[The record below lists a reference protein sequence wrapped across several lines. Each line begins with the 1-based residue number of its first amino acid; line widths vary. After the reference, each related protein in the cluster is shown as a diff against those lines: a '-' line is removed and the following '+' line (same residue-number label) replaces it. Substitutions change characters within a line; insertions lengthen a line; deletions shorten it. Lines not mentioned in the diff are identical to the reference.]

1 MNKAK
6 IAVLGAGSWGTA
18 LANLLSNNALD
29 VTLWGNEPEH
39 INEIKKTGFNQ
50 AYLKDI
56 PLSKTLSYAT
66 DLQSA
71 VKNSAAVLIG
81 TPSFALRDVL
91 ENTAPFVAPDMI
103 FILACKGFEEK
114 TGALLHDVFQQIL
127 PNNKLTVLSGP
138 TFAKEVMMGLPT
150 AVTIASESEKA
161 GKQVVDW
168 FHNDTFRPYYSADVI
183 GVELGGAVKNIL
195 AIAAGITDGLSLGAN
210 SRAALITRGLSE
222 LINLGLALGAKKE
235 TLMGLSGIGDLVL
248 TCTDNLSRNRQMGL
262 LLAKGESLE
271 SAKEKIGQEV
281 EGVRAARVT
290 QILIKKYKVNAPI
303 IDTVYK
309 VLFENLPP
317 KEAVMTLMT
326 RQIRS
331 E

>member
-91 ENTAPFVAPDMI
+91 EKAKVDENDISSKISFALGKDVLGRPINTNLAKMPHILIAGATGAGKSVCLNSIIVSLLMFCTPDELK
-103 FILACKGFEEK
+103 FIL
-114 TGALLHDVFQQIL
+114 HMNSVFTQPL
-127 PNNKLTVLSGP
+127 FNDFLSEYH
-138 TFAKEVMMGLPT
+138 K
-150 AVTIASESEKA
+150 
-161 GKQVVDW
+161 
-168 FHNDTFRPYYSADVI
+168 Y
-183 GVELGGAVKNIL
+183 
-195 AIAAGITDGLSLGAN
+195 LSL
-210 SRAALITRGLSE
+210 
-222 LINLGLALGAKKE
+222 
-235 TLMGLSGIGDLVL
+235 
-248 TCTDNLSRNRQMGL
+248 
-262 LLAKGESLE
+262 
-271 SAKEKIGQEV
+271 
-281 EGVRAARVT
+281 
-290 QILIKKYKVNAPI
+290 
-303 IDTVYK
+303 
-309 VLFENLPP
+309 F
-317 KEAVMTLMT
+317 
-326 RQIRS
+326 
-331 E
+331 